1 MKPKKSGESATVFT
15 PEPADRNKTMGLS
28 DGLFIVAALA
38 ACIAVIVG
46 MVGPVKAG
54 RTPTN
59 SQLSGPE
66 KCWLEDKQFPFGQVF
81 FFRGE
86 LLVSGSA
93 IFEGGIFC
101 FFFCK
106 KSSGS
111 YSSTEQSVARL

>member
-1 MKPKKSGESATVFT
+1 MAF
-15 PEPADRNKTMGLS
+15 
-28 DGLFIVAALA
+28 FIVAALA

-93 IFEGGIFC
+93 IFEGVIFLL
-101 FFFCK
+101 FFAK
-106 KSSGS
+106 KVRAH
-111 YSSTEQSVARL
+111 TVQQSKALQGFKKLTTSPGLKCNLRPY